1 MVQVSATSRRLV
13 HRSGFRASIPS
24 QTQQSRPEAALC
36 RLSSIRQS
44 QQRAKAGKILV
55 AATAEIAGVVMV

>member
-1 MVQVSATSRRLV
+1 MA
-13 HRSGFRASIPS
+13 
-24 QTQQSRPEAALC
+24 QTQQSRPKAALC

-44 QQRAKAGKILV
+44 QQRAKAGTILV

>member
-13 HRSGFRASIPS
+13 HRSGFRASI
-24 QTQQSRPEAALC
+24 RPRHNKAARRRLC
-36 RLSSIRQS
+36 ADYRWPRYRQH
-44 QQRAKAGKILV
+44 QAIAGTILV

>member
-1 MVQVSATSRRLV
+1 MA
-13 HRSGFRASIPS
+13 

-44 QQRAKAGKILV
+44 QKRAKAGTILV